1 MPVKTGRA
9 SSSAG
14 VPGCPSARRQ
24 LSSDDTEALCPEGS
38 IVTGGLQAMAEC
50 GHKSGTTRQD
60 RPADDPSKRR
70 PRLSGRPC
78 DGGGGST
85 GLRSRWSTERSFLCR
100 FRRCTGPSAEG
111 CRRRFGPCFDA
122 RGRGYA
128 RKGTE
133 TRGKRK
139 DCVSIEARPKSAED
153 RTLPGHG
160 EGAVLLGPTG
170 QGCVATLVGRTSRFG
185 VAFALP
191 GKASDPLAEGVL
203 RAMKGV
209 LCRSL
214 TVDHGKEFA
223 RHKRIRAG
231 LGVPVSFA
239 PPRSPWERG
248 TNESTKGLLR
258 EFLPKG
264 KDLRALTQTEPDG
277 YLSLLDN
284 RPRRCLGWRTPA
296 EGYREPAPPCCV

>member
-1 MPVKTGRA
+1 M
-9 SSSAG
+9 
-14 VPGCPSARRQ
+14 
-24 LSSDDTEALCPEGS
+24 
-38 IVTGGLQAMAEC
+38 
-50 GHKSGTTRQD
+50 
-60 RPADDPSKRR
+60 
-70 PRLSGRPC
+70 
-78 DGGGGST
+78 
-85 GLRSRWSTERSFLCR
+85 
-100 FRRCTGPSAEG
+100 
-111 CRRRFGPCFDA
+111 
-122 RGRGYA
+122 
-128 RKGTE
+128 
-133 TRGKRK
+133 
-139 DCVSIEARPKSAED
+139 SIEARPKSAED

-209 LCRSL
+209 LCRSI

-264 KDLRALTQTEPDG
+264 KDLRALTQTELDG
-277 YLSLLDN
+277 YMSLLNN
-284 RPRRCLGWRTPA
+284 RPRKCLGWRTPA
-296 EGYREPAPPCCV
+296 EVYRELAPPRCV